1 MDGPVRYAAL
11 AAIALTLTVT
21 GCTSPIPSADPRPTP
36 AQEITVN
43 PTAITAFEIDIPQAD
58 LDDLADRLA
67 RTRWPNEITDAGM
80 DYGFPLARLRELAE
94 YWRTGYNWR
103 AHEAEL
109 NELPHFTTE
118 IGGQNIHFVHIR
130 SAKPDA
136 LPLILTHG
144 WPGSFLEFLDVIEP
158 LSRDFHLVI
167 PSIPGFGFSGPTHE
181 RGWDTTRVARAWAE
195 LMHRLGYERYGAQG
209 GDFGSGISQALGAL
223 APEHVVG
230 VHVNYLPTRP
240 DPAAGLELS
249 ETDRARLDKVQYL
262 MANRPPYQALQATT
276 PQTIGYALTDSP
288 VGQLAWI
295 AERFAQW
302 TDPRT
307 PVSDE
312 RMLTDVSL
320 YWLTATAAS
329 SARLTRESTRG
340 SAPCPVPLG
349 VAVFAHDI
357 TQSVRPLA
365 ERLYDIRHWSEF
377 DRGGHFAAMEVPEL
391 LAEDI
396 RTFFL
401 TDLRTG
407 PDAPR

>member
-1 MDGPVRYAAL
+1 MIKPFR
-11 AAIALTLTVT
+11 I
-21 GCTSPIPSADPRPTP
+21 
-36 AQEITVN
+36 E
-43 PTAITAFEIDIPQAD
+43 IPQAD
-58 LDDLADRLA
+58 LDDLTDRLA
-67 RTRWPNEITDAGM
+67 RTRWPNEVADAGW

-94 YWRTGYNWR
+94 HWRTRYDWR
-103 AHEAEL
+103 EHEKRL

-118 IGGQNIHFVHIR
+118 IDGQNIHFVHVR
-130 SAKPDA
+130 SADPEA

-167 PSIPGFGFSGPTHE
+167 PSIPGYGFSGPTHE
-181 RGWDTTRVARAWAE
+181 RGWDIVRIARAWVE

-209 GDFGSGISQALGAL
+209 GDFGSGISTALGAV
-223 APEHVVG
+223 APEQVVG
-230 VHVNYLPTRP
+230 VHVNYLPTPPVP
-240 DPAAGLELS
+240 DAGLELS
-249 ETDRARLDKVQYL
+249 ASDEARLDKIRKL
-262 MANRPPYQALQATT
+262 MANRPPYQALQALT

-302 TDPRT
+302 TDPRA
-307 PVSDE
+307 PIDDE
-312 RMLTDVSL
+312 RILTNVSL

-329 SARLTRESTRG
+329 AARLHHDAPRRAE
-340 SAPCPVPLG
+340 PCPVPIG

-357 TQSVRPLA
+357 TRPVRPLA
-365 ERLYDIRHWSEF
+365 ELRYDIGHWSEF

-396 RTFFL
+396 RNFFL
-401 TDLRTG
+401 TRIAPEGAHG
-407 PDAPR
+407 PE

>member
-1 MDGPVRYAAL
+1 MIEPFR
-11 AAIALTLTVT
+11 
-21 GCTSPIPSADPRPTP
+21 
-36 AQEITVN
+36 
-43 PTAITAFEIDIPQAD
+43 IDIPQAD
-58 LDDLADRLA
+58 LDDLAGRLS
-67 RTRWPNEITDAGM
+67 RTRWPDEIADAGW

-94 YWRTGYNWR
+94 HWRTGYDWR
-103 AHEAEL
+103 AHEARL
-109 NELPHFTTE
+109 NELPHFTTG
-118 IGGQNIHFVHIR
+118 IDGQTVHFVHVR
-130 SAKPDA
+130 SPRPDA
-136 LPLILTHG
+136 LALVLTHG
-144 WPGSFLEFLDVIEP
+144 WPGSFLEFLDVVEP

-181 RGWDTTRVARAWAE
+181 RGWDVTRVARAWAE
-195 LMHRLGYERYGAQG
+195 LMRRLGYERYGAQG
-209 GDFGSGISQALGAL
+209 GDFGSGISLALGAV
-223 APEHVVG
+223 APEQVVG

-240 DPAAGLELS
+240 DPDAGVALS
-249 ETDRARLDKVQYL
+249 ATDEARLDKVRQL

-276 PQTIGYALTDSP
+276 PQTLGYALTDSP

-307 PVSDE
+307 PVDDE

-329 SARLTRESTRG
+329 SARLGRESQRQ
-340 SAPCPVPLG
+340 APRCPAPVG

-391 LAEDI
+391 FAEDV
-396 RTFFL
+396 RDFFL
-401 TDLRTG
+401 SGLKQD
-407 PDAPR
+407 

>member
-1 MDGPVRYAAL
+1 MIKPFR
-11 AAIALTLTVT
+11 
-21 GCTSPIPSADPRPTP
+21 
-36 AQEITVN
+36 
-43 PTAITAFEIDIPQAD
+43 IDIPQAD

-67 RTRWPNEITDAGM
+67 RTRWPNEVAGAGW
-80 DYGFPLARLRELAE
+80 DYGFPLARLKELAE
-94 YWRTGYNWR
+94 HWRTTYDWR
-103 AHEAEL
+103 EHEAKL

-118 IGGQNIHFVHIR
+118 IEGQNIHFVHVR
-130 SAKPDA
+130 SPKPDA
-136 LPLILTHG
+136 LALILTHG

-181 RGWDTTRVARAWAE
+181 RGWDTVRVARAWAE
-195 LMHRLGYERYGAQG
+195 LMRRLGYERYGAQG
-209 GDFGSGISQALGAL
+209 GDFGAGISLGLGAV

-240 DPAAGLELS
+240 DPDVEVS
-249 ETDRARLDKVQYL
+249 EADEARLDKVRQL
-262 MANRPPYQALQATT
+262 MANRPPYQALQALT

-288 VGQLAWI
+288 VGQLVWI

-302 TDPRT
+302 TDPAT
-307 PVSDE
+307 PVSDD
-312 RMLTDVSL
+312 RMLTDISL

-329 SARLTRESTRG
+329 SGRFHHDAPRG
-340 SAPCPVPLG
+340 SQLPCRVPLG

-377 DRGGHFAAMEVPEL
+377 ERGGHFAAMEVPEL

-396 RTFFL
+396 RSFFHARVKDDHRI
-401 TDLRTG
+401 TIH
-407 PDAPR
+407 